1 MKGISLKGGMPFGF
15 GGVYEKNSLYAILW
29 GAEMVFRLRLRVVE
43 RKRYVTRN
51 LFKFS
56 YIFVSNY
63 VSWNQK
69 RYTTNNLFKFSYIF
83 ASNYVLWNENA
94 TPQVI
99 YSNFRIFSFPITC
112 RGTKTLQL
120 QVIYS
125 NFRIFFVSNYVSER
139 KTLHHK

>member
-15 GGVYEKNSLYAILW
+15 GGVA
-29 GAEMVFRLRLRVVE
+29 GPVFRLRLRVVE

-63 VSWNQK
+63 VSWN
-69 RYTTNNLFKFSYIF
+69 
-83 ASNYVLWNENA
+83 ENA

-99 YSNFRIFSFPITC
+99 YSNFHIFSCLITC
-112 RGTKTLQL
+112 Q
-120 QVIYS
+120 
-125 NFRIFFVSNYVSER
+125 RIKMLYH
-139 KTLHHK
+139 T